1 MIDFGQGRDLENQKW
16 TVKSLN
22 NVLGLIGGYTALIW
36 MVITFVLSGYETH
49 MFRSSLISSI
59 FLCIPE
65 EEEEENLNRTHDESE
80 SLLKKRL

>member
-1 MIDFGQGRDLENQKW
+1 MENLKY

-49 MFRSSLISSI
+49 MLRSSLISNI
-59 FLCIPE
+59 FLGIPE
-65 EEEEENLNRTHDESE
+65 EEDENLNTTREDD
-80 SLLKKRL
+80 SLD